1 MNINEFSKL
10 TGFYPSVELYDA
22 IEKEY
27 NRSDG
32 DKFDF
37 CKRYVED
44 MDFQVRLATIAD
56 EAARAAIRQQIIANH
71 EALERK
77 EGLEKEIERLKAHL
91 EREQEW
97 RPYQLTEYVSDEEYE
112 NLKKDC
118 KDIPVN
124 DDEAKETL
132 HRYFGFDPAMIRIY
146 HWALTYEKNRH
157 GACRPV
163 GRVERNPYHLSSD
176 YNYYLF
182 DCGAYTY
189 EVHNGELYKY
199 GWDGEV

>member
-1 MNINEFSKL
+1 MQIDEFAKIS
-10 TGFYPSVELYDA
+10 GFYPTLELYDT

-27 NRSDG
+27 NHFDG

-37 CKRYVED
+37 CKKYVED
-44 MDFQVRLATIAD
+44 KDFQECLAERAD
-56 EAARAAIRQQIIANH
+56 EAVRS
-71 EALERK
+71 ALKEQKEITRDAYKKIER
-77 EGLEKEIERLKAHL
+77 LEKNIERLKADL
-91 EREQEW
+91 EREEEW
-97 RPYQLTEYVSDEEYE
+97 KPYPLAEYVSDEEYE
-112 NLKKDC
+112 MLKKDC
-118 KDIPVN
+118 QNIMVSDEQAKD
-124 DDEAKETL
+124 TL

-163 GRVERNPYHLSSD
+163 DRKERNPYHFASD

-189 EVHNGELYKY
+189 EVHNGELSKY